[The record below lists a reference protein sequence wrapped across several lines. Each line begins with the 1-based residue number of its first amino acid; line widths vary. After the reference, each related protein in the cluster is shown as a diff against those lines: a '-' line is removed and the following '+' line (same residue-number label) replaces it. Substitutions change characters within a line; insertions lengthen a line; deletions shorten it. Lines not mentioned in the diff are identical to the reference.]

1 MPTLRALE
9 CFVAVVDAGS
19 VTAGAAQLH
28 LSQPALSHHLASLET
43 EIGSPLLERLP
54 RGVRPTPT
62 GRAVL
67 VDARIALAAAERV
80 LRTGHAAAQGDAG
93 RLRLGCAE
101 IMTVPILAPT
111 LRTWTRKHPHIG
123 LDLTEY
129 TSADAMATAITD
141 GDLDIAVGPA
151 PSRGSAAMT
160 EIGTEEIL
168 VVIPEG
174 LDLADE
180 DAVSW
185 PNLAGRPIVHYHPS
199 NGLRGWFDTVAATH
213 GVQLDAVTHTRHA
226 TTAAQLAHAGLGVA
240 LVPATAVPAR
250 FAGIVKSMTP
260 PLTRSVVVMVGA
272 ESDALTQRFVADL
285 VSRGIGTR
293 RS

>member
-1 MPTLRALE
+1 
-9 CFVAVVDAGS
+9 VAVVDAGS

-101 IMTVPILAPT
+101 SMTVPILAPT
-111 LRTWTRKHPHIG
+111 LRTWTRKHPDIG

-199 NGLRGWFDTVAATH
+199 NGLRGWLNTVAATH

-226 TTAAQLAHAGLGVA
+226 ATAAQLAHAGLGVA
-240 LVPATAVPAR
+240 LVPATALPAR
-250 FAGIVKSMTP
+250 FTGIAKSMSP

-272 ESDALTQRFVADL
+272 TSDTLTRMFAADL
-285 VSRGIGTR
+285 VSRGVAA
-293 RS
+293 RSF